1 MYRTHTCGELSRKE
15 AGKTVTL
22 AGWVDSTRIGGKIGF
37 LDIRDR
43 HGKTQVFL
51 NANLAKDFRNLNRE
65 DVIQVT
71 GVVQARP
78 ENQVKGPGTGEIELS
93 ATEMK
98 LLKKV
103 PPLPMEMDEFIN
115 STEETRLK
123 YRYID
128 LRRPEMQN
136 NLVLRHKIT
145 MAIREFLDQHH
156 FLEIETPILANSTPE
171 GARDYLV
178 PSRVNRG
185 RFFALPQSPQ
195 QFKQL
200 LMVAGMDR
208 YFQLARCFRDED
220 LRADRQPEF
229 TQLDMEMSFITEEE
243 IFTIMEKLMQYV
255 WKKVLNYDLKIPF
268 RRITYKESKAKYNSD
283 KPDFRKE
290 SGEKFSFGW
299 VVDFPEFEYSAE
311 EERWVAVHHPFTAP
325 KEEDIKFL
333 HTDKGR
339 VHARAYDLVLN
350 GYELGGGSV
359 RIHDS
364 ELQAE
369 VFKAL
374 GLSEEEAQ
382 QKFGFFLDALKFA
395 PPHAGIAFGLDRW
408 AMIMAEKDSIRE
420 VIAFPKN
427 KDAQDLMNGAP
438 SIVKEEQLIEAHIK
452 LR

>member
-1 MYRTHTCGELSRKE
+1 
-15 AGKTVTL
+15 
-22 AGWVDSTRIGGKIGF
+22 
-37 LDIRDR
+37 
-43 HGKTQVFL
+43 
-51 NANLAKDFRNLNRE
+51 
-65 DVIQVT
+65 
-71 GVVQARP
+71 
-78 ENQVKGPGTGEIELS
+78 
-93 ATEMK
+93 
-98 LLKKV
+98 
-103 PPLPMEMDEFIN
+103 
-115 STEETRLK
+115 
-123 YRYID
+123 
-128 LRRPEMQN
+128 MQY

-145 MAIREFLDQHH
+145 IAIREFLDKHG

-185 RFFALPQSPQ
+185 KFFALPQSPQ

-200 LMVAGMDR
+200 LMVGGMDR

-229 TQLDMEMSFITEEE
+229 TQLDMEMSFIDEEG
-243 IFTIMEKLMQYV
+243 IYTIMEQLMQYV

-268 RRITYKESKAKYNSD
+268 KRISYREAKAKYDSD
-283 KPDFRKE
+283 KPDLRPE
-290 SGEKFSFGW
+290 TGEKFSFCW
-299 VVDFPEFEYSAE
+299 VVDFPEFEYSQE
-311 EERWVAVHHPFTAP
+311 EERWVAVHHPFTCP
-325 KEEDIKFL
+325 KLEDVPYL

-350 GYELGGGSV
+350 GYELGGGSI

-364 ELQAE
+364 HLQAE
-369 VFKAL
+369 VFRAL
-374 GLSEEEAQ
+374 GLTEAEAQ
-382 QKFGFFLDALKFA
+382 KKFGFFLDALKFA

-408 AMIMAEKDSIRE
+408 AMLMAERESIRE

-438 SIVKEEQLIEAHIK
+438 SEVNEEQLVEAHIK